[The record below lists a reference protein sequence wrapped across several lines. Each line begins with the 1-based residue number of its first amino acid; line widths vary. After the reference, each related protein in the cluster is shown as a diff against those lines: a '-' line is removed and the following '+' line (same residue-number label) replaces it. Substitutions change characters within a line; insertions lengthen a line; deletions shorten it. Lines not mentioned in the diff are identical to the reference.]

1 MPGINK
7 KSPIVET
14 KKPAPNSKI
23 NEPKYLEP
31 AAPHRRIDPFI
42 IVQLDH
48 GSRTPVQ
55 IVHRRTK
62 LPLLKTPFNCLI
74 DSGAVGA
81 NYMTSDIYYKIKS
94 SNQILER
101 ECNLHSA
108 SGKFIKIL
116 GNARFSVDLGGQL
129 YHNIKFVIIEE
140 ENYNNI
146 VLGWPF
152 MCKYEAV
159 MNCKTRRIRFNK
171 PDMRGDQNWSKLRS
185 VCDKGVAPLAQQ
197 EISNSDK
204 LTPKKTLARQDLPVG
219 KGPFSRH
226 ANLCD
231 VLDYERAEKQKKQ
244 ITPIEPLPVK
254 PMYQEP
260 AEVSGPFSRHVSP
273 VHDLDVGKLNSSPK
287 LKCCRLNIKCNVNIE
302 CNGNA

>member
-7 KSPIVET
+7 KSLIVET
-14 KKPAPNSKI
+14 KKPVPNSKP

-31 AAPHRRIDPFI
+31 AAPHRHIDPFI
-42 IVQLDH
+42 VVQLDH
-48 GSRTPVQ
+48 GCRTPVQ

-62 LPLLKTPFNCLI
+62 LPLLKAPFNCLI
-74 DSGAVGA
+74 DSGAVDA

-101 ECNLHSA
+101 EYNLHSA

-116 GNARFSVDLGGQL
+116 GNTRFSVNLGGQL

-197 EISNSDK
+197 EITNSDK
-204 LTPKKTLARQDLPVG
+204 LIPKKTLARQDLP
-219 KGPFSRH
+219 
-226 ANLCD
+226 NLCD
-231 VLDYERAEKQKKQ
+231 VLDYERVEKQ
-244 ITPIEPLPVK
+244 INPIEPLAVRKPMK

-260 AEVSGPFSRHVSP
+260 AAVSGPFSRHVSP
-273 VHDLDVGKLNSSPK
+273 VHDLDVGKLDSSPK
-287 LKCCRLNIKCNVNIE
+287 LKCCRLNIKCTVNIE
-302 CNGNA
+302 CNGNALPFKG